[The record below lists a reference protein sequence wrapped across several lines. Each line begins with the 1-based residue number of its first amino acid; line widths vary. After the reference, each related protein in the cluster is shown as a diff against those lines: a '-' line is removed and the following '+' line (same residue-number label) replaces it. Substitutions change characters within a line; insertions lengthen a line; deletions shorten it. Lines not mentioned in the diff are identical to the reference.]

1 MWLLS
6 TTVGSEFTSEKIY
19 VIVVSKRTLED
30 PEWRS
35 VVLQLKQKYNAIV
48 LNYTSSIWELKDTL
62 SSLLPDYT
70 CFVAKPEEA
79 RPEFVKDVHRL
90 TRELDKDPYGDT
102 IWAILTGYT
111 AEDAMRIVKCRGL
124 IVRRV
129 LSGSAAGWLK
139 YVEEGIATNEIEYN
153 LSLIHISEPT
163 RPY

>member
-1 MWLLS
+1 MRISIAFLSLILIMWLLS

-48 LNYTSSIWELKDTL
+48 LN
-62 SSLLPDYT
+62 
-70 CFVAKPEEA
+70 
-79 RPEFVKDVHRL
+79 
-90 TRELDKDPYGDT
+90 
-102 IWAILTGYT
+102 
-111 AEDAMRIVKCRGL
+111 
-124 IVRRV
+124 
-129 LSGSAAGWLK
+129 
-139 YVEEGIATNEIEYN
+139 